1 MNIGFIFFIII
12 GVAVTFFLLRNA
24 KRGLDSK
31 GWPTTWGTVL
41 ASNVTR
47 STSTDDDG
55 STSTN
60 YGAKI
65 TYEYKVGGEKY
76 FGDRRS
82 FAEYTSSSS
91 ARAYRIAHKYPAG
104 SQVTVYYHPH
114 KPGLCVLEPG
124 VNWSTFVLAGIGLL
138 LTTFGILGLLGIIG

>member
-1 MNIGFIFFIII
+1 MNFVSILLTII
-12 GVAVTFFLLRNA
+12 GVALTFFLLRNA
-24 KRGLDSK
+24 VRGLASK

-41 ASNVTR
+41 ASDVTR

-65 TYEYKVGGEKY
+65 TYEYEVEGEKY

-82 FAEYTSSSS
+82 FAEYTSGSS

-138 LTTFGILGLLGIIG
+138 LTTLGILGLLGIIG

>member
-1 MNIGFIFFIII
+1 MNFVSMLLTII
-12 GVAVTFFLLRNA
+12 GAALTFFLLRNA
-24 KRGLDSK
+24 VRGLASK

-41 ASNVTR
+41 ASDVTR

-65 TYEYKVGGEKY
+65 TYEYEVEGEKY

-82 FAEYTSSSS
+82 FAEYTSGSS

-104 SQVTVYYHPH
+104 SQVTVYYHPR
-114 KPGLCVLEPG
+114 KPELCVLEPG